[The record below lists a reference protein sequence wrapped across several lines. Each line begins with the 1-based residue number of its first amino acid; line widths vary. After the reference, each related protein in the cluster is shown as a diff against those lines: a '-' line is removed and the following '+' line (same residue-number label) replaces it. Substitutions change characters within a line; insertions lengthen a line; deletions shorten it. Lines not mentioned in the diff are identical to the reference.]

1 MNYVKLALSSVAG
14 IAFAA
19 SASAQTVGI
28 GSTKAGA
35 VSQITATISKA
46 VSGSMLRAF
55 RCANRLWVERNSIS
69 RNDEAN
75 LSSVSPIFLS
85 TIWLAMARVCR
96 REPNTKT

>member
-46 VSGSMLRAF
+46 VSEHAPGLQMRKQTMGGTHSIF
-55 RCANRLWVERNSIS
+55 RL
-69 RNDEAN
+69 
-75 LSSVSPIFLS
+75 
-85 TIWLAMARVCR
+85 
-96 REPNTKT
+96 

>member
-19 SASAQTVGI
+19 SASAHT
-28 GSTKAGA
+28 A
-35 VSQITATISKA
+35 VSVPPRRARYRRSPQRSQRPFRAC
-46 VSGSMLRAF
+46 RAF
-55 RCANRLWVERNSIS
+55 RCANRLWWNATVYPVVNAGELEFGIS
-69 RNDEAN
+69 
-75 LSSVSPIFLS
+75 IFLS